1 MFWDN
6 FLFYCNQKGVAPNV
20 AAQSVGIKSSGTVTG
35 WKNGAMPRRGVLN
48 KLAQYFE
55 ISVSDLVSDE
65 QKENPALQM
74 ENGFDADTKELF
86 DIWNSEDE
94 AGRKALIELAR
105 FLKSKRE
112 K

>member
-35 WKNGAMPRRGVLN
+35 WKNGAIPRRGVLK

-65 QKENPALQM
+65 QKEKPAPDWDGLS
-74 ENGFDADTKELF
+74 GKDK
-86 DIWNSEDE
+86 
-94 AGRKALIELAR
+94 RLIEWFRSLP
-105 FLKSKRE
+105 LE
-112 K
+112 KQKAILISQDGPTDAV

>member
-35 WKNGAMPRRGVLN
+35 WKNGAIPRRGVLK

-55 ISVSDLVSDE
+55 ISVLDLVGDE
-65 QKENPALQM
+65 QKENPAPKWDGLK
-74 ENGFDADTKELF
+74 EIDAIFEQLTPSRQSKL
-86 DIWNSEDE
+86 
-94 AGRKALIELAR
+94 LELAR
-105 FLKSKRE
+105 LYLDDQRRNE
-112 K
+112 ET